1 MSKLP
6 AFLLYAADFIVGTAE
21 MSLAETGAFILL
33 LCHQWDKGTLPAE
46 AEKLARLVHAGSEE
60 ERQAVNEVLKKFAAN
75 KNGLQNRRLEDVRSV
90 QQEYRKRRTQAAKKA
105 AGVRWGKPEPEVAN
119 TTTQLTLNVSPQQQ
133 KLENEMMQFF
143 GFNKQGHADKA
154 PTIRQFLQTLWSNG
168 NSEHFTRQWVA
179 YVGYKQ
185 SSGTPL
191 HSFARYIGNATK
203 NYTDG
208 AWNAENWQQK
218 LARQIQKHENTKT
231 NQPAATGKRKQYSTQ
246 GSPIIQPGKT
256 SV

>member
-6 AFLLYAADFIVGTAE
+6 AFLLYATDFIVGTAE

-46 AEKLARLVHAGSEE
+46 AEKLARLVHAGSDEE
-60 ERQAVNEVLKKFAAN
+60 KKAVTEVLKKFAVS
-75 KNGLQNRRLEDVRSV
+75 KSGLQNRKLEDVRSV

-105 AGVRWGKPEPEVAN
+105 ANVRWGNPPGEVVPS
-119 TTTQLTLNVSPQQQ
+119 TPQLTLDAQPQMQ
-133 KLENEMMQFF
+133 KLENEIMLFF
-143 GFNKQGHADKA
+143 GFGKQGHADKA
-154 PTIRQFLQTLWSNG
+154 QTIRQFLQTLWHNKNG
-168 NSEHFTRQWVA
+168 EHFAHQWAA
-179 YVGYKQ
+179 YAAYKQ
-185 SSGTPL
+185 NSSTPL
-191 HSFARYIGNATK
+191 HSFARYIGSIAK

-208 AWNAENWQQK
+208 AWNAENWQAK
-218 LARQIQKHENTKT
+218 LARHNQKHENTKPKP
-231 NQPAATGKRKQYSTQ
+231 PAATGKRKQYSTQ

>member
-33 LCHQWDKGTLPAE
+33 LCHQWDKGTLPAG
-46 AEKLARLVHAGSEE
+46 AEKLVRLVHAGNEE
-60 ERQAVNEVLKKFAAN
+60 ERQAVTEVLKKFAAN
-75 KNGLQNRRLEDVRSV
+75 KSGLQNRRLEDVRNV

-105 AGVRWGKPEPEVAN
+105 AGVRWGKPEQEGIYN
-119 TTTQLTLNVSPQQQ
+119 TPQLTLNMPPQLQ
-133 KLENEMMQFF
+133 KLENEMVQYF
-143 GFNKQGHADKA
+143 GFNKQGYEDKA

-168 NSEHFTRQWVA
+168 NGEHFTRQWGA
-179 YVGYKQ
+179 YVAYKQ

-191 HSFARYIGNATK
+191 HSFARYIGNVAK

-208 AWNAENWQQK
+208 AWNAENWQAK
-218 LARQIQKHENTKT
+218 LAQQTQKHENTKT
-231 NQPAATGKRKQYSTQ
+231 NHPASTSKRKQYNTQ

-256 SV
+256 SI

>member
-143 GFNKQGHADKA
+143 GFNK
-154 PTIRQFLQTLWSNG
+154 
-168 NSEHFTRQWVA
+168 
-179 YVGYKQ
+179 
-185 SSGTPL
+185 
-191 HSFARYIGNATK
+191 
-203 NYTDG
+203 
-208 AWNAENWQQK
+208 
-218 LARQIQKHENTKT
+218 
-231 NQPAATGKRKQYSTQ
+231 
-246 GSPIIQPGKT
+246 
-256 SV
+256 